1 LPEPILRRTDR
12 FVGNQDGLMDVA
24 LRDRQHTL
32 ADAPRRKRVRRQAA
46 GFGIDRM
53 SGLQRFRQGRGR

>member
-1 LPEPILRRTDR
+1 
-12 FVGNQDGLMDVA
+12 VA